1 MMDSLLGRRPW
12 KRPGAIMFAL
22 GIFLCQA
29 GIVPG
34 GARHGNGGR
43 SGERGCMSSPFGYAS
58 RKEMT
63 CLTCQTFQPQFA
75 NSSIPSP
82 SLAPC
87 AVDPS
92 PSDS

>member
-1 MMDSLLGRRPW
+1 
-12 KRPGAIMFAL
+12 
-22 GIFLCQA
+22 
-29 GIVPG
+29 
-34 GARHGNGGR
+34 
-43 SGERGCMSSPFGYAS
+43 MSSPFGYTS